1 MATSYRSRC
10 SSVNVE
16 SMWRMAM
23 TLAMLVAVMTA
34 SSVKK
39 LPKVIWPIESEND
52 RIRCKIDAKADD
64 MAKITGL
71 KIQYIRRNTPPGEHV
86 GTSRRGDKASLQPG
100 DGGFPAASNS
110 RGLEYQ
116 GGFGCHITE
125 ASIGRNAGLFDH
137 LGP

>member
-1 MATSYRSRC
+1 MSPTSCSRC
-10 SSVNVE
+10 SSANVE

-86 GTSRRGDKASLQPG
+86 ETSRRRDKASLQPG
-100 DGGFPAASNS
+100 DGGFPAALIPA
-110 RGLEYQ
+110 R
-116 GGFGCHITE
+116 
-125 ASIGRNAGLFDH
+125 
-137 LGP
+137 